1 MCVCSLPLHFL
12 KLKVFLD
19 ENHSLCAVPVATEHS
34 GLTFR
39 KKEEKGIWQDE
50 PRFTY
55 FSILGPYLS

>member
-12 KLKVFLD
+12 KLKIFLD
-19 ENHSLCAVPVATEHS
+19 ENHSLCAVPVAIEHS

-50 PRFTY
+50 PGFTY
-55 FSILGPYLS
+55 FSILGPCLS